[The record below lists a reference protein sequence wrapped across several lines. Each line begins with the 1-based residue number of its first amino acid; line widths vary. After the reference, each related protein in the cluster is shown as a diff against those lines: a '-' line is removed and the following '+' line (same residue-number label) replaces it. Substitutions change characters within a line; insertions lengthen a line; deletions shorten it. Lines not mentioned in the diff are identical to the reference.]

1 MASLPLASGE
11 TRKGPSGAQSGI
23 YGEMLARTGQKMLEE
38 GTIVSQVQA
47 WNFRNF
53 QFQEDENPRG
63 LCSRLHY
70 FYSRWL
76 GPDKHTKAQMLDLV
90 VLQQFLALLP
100 LQMESWVRECG
111 AETCSQAVA
120 LVEGFLQSQAEEKK
134 EQVELQS
141 FAMEIRDPERKRHRS
156 NLLQELSFRGIPQE
170 DPIQDTSGGEN
181 RRKLT
186 LCFGGAE
193 TRIDPPTQ
201 DRERMASLPLASGGT
216 GKGPSGAQS
225 GIHGEMLARTG
236 QKMLEEGTIIS
247 QVQAWNFR
255 NVQYQ
260 EDEGPRGLC
269 SRLHYFCSRWLRP
282 DKHTKAQM
290 LDLVVLEQFLAL
302 LPLQME
308 SWVRECGAETSSQAV
323 ALVEGFL
330 LSQAEEKKEQVELQS
345 FAMEIRDPERKKHPS
360 NLPQELSFRGIPQ
373 EDPIQDT
380 SGGENRRKLILCFG
394 GAETRIEPPT
404 QEGLVSFEEVAVYF
418 SEEEWT
424 QLDPHQKALHW
435 EVMLENYKNVV
446 SLGDNEIDNKESG
459 EPIKVFRQE
468 DVMKK
473 PAIQTEFQRQERNLS
488 NNWNKGSSSSIV
500 AQMQEFI
507 DQQEKLKKKYIGKD
521 VRLFKDTLD
530 VNGPCPSKAKGRAN
544 ICKNKRKNYSW
555 IFTLSQENGSLESQK
570 SFHMGEKSNKCNEH
584 GNKIVN
590 KRTCTREKPYKCKEC
605 GKSFRLSKELT
616 SHHRIHTREK
626 PYKCMECGKGFSL
639 RNNFTRHQRIHT
651 GEKPYKCM
659 ECGTGFSQKGILIAH
674 QRIHTGEKPYKCMEC
689 GKDFRTN
696 RKLTSHRR
704 IHTGEKP
711 YKCMECGK
719 DFRVS
724 SYLTCHQRIHTG
736 EKPYKCMECGKD
748 FRISSKL
755 TFHQRI
761 HTGEKPYKCMECGN
775 DFRARSSLT
784 RHQRIH
790 TGEKPHQC
798 MECGK
803 GFSTSSSL
811 THHER
816 IHTGEKPYQCME
828 CGKGF
833 STSNDLTSH
842 QRIHIGEKPYKCVE
856 YAVSMVGSRMSAPAR
871 RWPRAAIQAGDA
883 AREPQTSQP
892 PTPTF
897 QKQLRSGKQLQWQH
911 SWPGLDRDRERMASL
926 PFASGGTG
934 KGPSGAQS
942 GIHGEI
948 SARTRQKMLEE
959 ETIISQVH
967 AWNFRRVEY
976 QEDEG
981 PRGLCS
987 RLHYFCSRWLR
998 PDKHTKAQMLDLVV
1012 LEKFLSLLPLQMES
1026 WVRECGAETSS
1037 QAVALVE
1044 GFLLS
1049 QAEEKKEQVE
1059 LQSFTMEIRDP
1070 ERNRHPSNL
1079 PQELSFRG
1087 IPQEDPIQ
1095 DTSGGENRRKSTL
1108 CFGET
1113 ETRTEHPIQK
1123 GLLPFEEVAVY
1134 FSEEEWTQL
1143 DPHQKALHW
1152 EVMLENYKNVA
1163 SLGANGNDSKVSGE
1177 PIKLFRQREI
1187 MENPII
1193 QMEFQKQERT
1203 PSNNWNKESSS
1214 SIDAQ
1219 MQIFIDEQGKI
1230 EKKYIGKDVR
1240 LFKDTLDIN
1249 GHYPSQAKVQD
1260 YIWKDRGKNYN
1271 WTCILSQENGS
1282 LTSQKSIHIGEK
1294 PNKCTEY
1301 GNKTLNK
1308 RICTREKTFKC
1319 MECGKGFHIYSH
1331 LTSHQRI
1338 HTGEKPYKCMECGKC
1353 FTQHYHLTSHQWIH
1367 TREKPYQCMECGKG
1381 FTQHYHLI
1389 SHQRIHTGEKPYKCM
1404 ECGKGFRIHNYLI
1417 CHQRIHTGEK
1427 PYKCMECGKGFSQH
1441 SKLTSHQRIHTGE
1454 KPYKCM
1460 ECGKGFRIHNYL
1472 ICHQRIHTGEKPY
1485 KCMECGKDFTQHGH
1499 LVSHQAIHTGE
1510 KPYKCMECG
1519 KGFRRPHTLTS
1530 HKRIH
1535 TGEKP
1540 FKCLVCGKGFSQQS
1554 NLSSHKRIHTG
1565 EKPYKCMEC
1574 GKTFTQSVQLTC
1586 HKTIHT
1592 GERPYKCK
1600 ECGKSFSQP
1609 SSLTVHKRIHTGEK
1623 PYKCMECGKTFS
1635 YSGHLTSHKKIH
1647 TGEKPYKCMECGK
1660 TFSRNIQL
1668 TSHKRIH
1675 TGEKPYKCL
1684 ECGKGFCENWS
1695 LTVHKRIHTGEK
1707 PYKCMEC
1714 GKGFS
1719 QHSNLTSH
1727 KRIHTG
1733 EKPYKCLE
1741 CGKMFIYSSHLTSH
1755 KRIHTGEK
1763 PYKCMEC
1770 GKTFTHNIQLTSHKR
1785 IHTGE
1790 KPYKCMECGKGF
1802 SQHGNLTSHKRI
1814 HTGEKPFKCMECGK
1828 TFTHSS
1834 QLIPHKRI
1842 HTGEKPYKC
1851 MDCGKTFTH
1860 SIQLSSH
1867 KRIHTGEKPYK
1878 CMECGKGFSQHSSL
1892 TSHKRIH
1899 TGEKPFKCM
1908 ECGKGFTYSSHLT
1921 SHSWI
1926 HIGEKPFKCME
1937 CGKTFTYS
1945 SHLTSHQRI
1954 HTGEKPFKC
1963 MECGKGFS
1971 QRSNLTSHK
1980 RIHTGPKPYK
1990 SRACGKSYK
1999 RSNDLKEIHLVKDIQ
2014 EDESDCSVLTLQTIN
2029 QGKRSLETSVDQKKI
2044 I

>member
-1 MASLPLASGE
+1 MATPRTPGWWCRLSRAPASRGQEPGPQAPWASGAHNSAQPCLPRPRGCCYCACSPWPGCSWWVQE
-11 TRKGPSGAQSGI
+11 GEAHGCWCLLCQKGYGHSFPSWLVAFPGWRRVDGWQGCFWTGAAASSATIVRRGEAGDRSVESRGAQVLCRWVGAKRSS
-23 YGEMLARTGQKMLEE
+23 LE
-38 GTIVSQVQA
+38 
-47 WNFRNF
+47 
-53 QFQEDENPRG
+53 
-63 LCSRLHY
+63 
-70 FYSRWL
+70 
-76 GPDKHTKAQMLDLV
+76 
-90 VLQQFLALLP
+90 
-100 LQMESWVRECG
+100 VR
-111 AETCSQAVA
+111 A
-120 LVEGFLQSQAEEKK
+120 
-134 EQVELQS
+134 
-141 FAMEIRDPERKRHRS
+141 H
-156 NLLQELSFRGIPQE
+156 
-170 DPIQDTSGGEN
+170 IQ
-181 RRKLT
+181 LT
-186 LCFGGAE
+186 LSFGGAGPVTE
-193 TRIDPPTQ
+193 SPTQ
-201 DRERMASLPLASGGT
+201 DRERMASRPLASGGT

-225 GIHGEMLARTG
+225 GIHGEIWARTG
-236 QKMLEEGTIIS
+236 QKMLEEGTIVS
-247 QVQAWNFR
+247 QVHAWNFR
-255 NVQYQ
+255 SVQYR

-282 DKHTKAQM
+282 EKHTKAQM

-345 FAMEIRDPERKKHPS
+345 FAMEIRDPERKRHPS
-360 NLPQELSFRGIPQ
+360 NLPEELFFRGIPLGDPIQDTSGGKNRRKLTLCFGGLETRIEPPTQDRERMASRPLASGGTGKGPSGAQSGIHGEIWARTGQKMLEEGTIVSQVHAWNFRSVQYREDEGPRGLCSQLHYFCSRWLRPEKHTKAQMLDLVVLEQFLALLPLQMESWVRECGAETSSQAVALVECFLLSQAEEKKEQVELQSFAMEIRDPERKRHPSNLPEELSFRGIPQ
-373 EDPIQDT
+373 GDPIQDT
-380 SGGENRRKLILCFG
+380 SGGKNRRKLTRCSE
-394 GAETRIEPPT
+394 GAETGIEPPT
-404 QEGLVSFEEVAVYF
+404 QESVVSFEEVAVYF
-418 SEEEWT
+418 SEEEWS
-424 QLDPHQKALHW
+424 QLDPHQRALHW

-446 SLGDNEIDNKESG
+446 SLGENENDNKDSG
-459 EPIKVFRQE
+459 EPIKVFRQG
-468 DVMKK
+468 DVMEK
-473 PAIQTEFQRQERNLS
+473 PAIQTEFQRQEGNLS
-488 NNWNKGSSSSIV
+488 TNWNKKSSPSIV
-500 AQMQEFI
+500 GQMQEFI
-507 DQQEKLKKKYIGKD
+507 DERGKLKKQYIGKG
-521 VRLFKDTLD
+521 VRLFKETLD
-530 VNGPCPSKAKGRAN
+530 VNGPCPSQAKGPA
-544 ICKNKRKNYSW
+544 KDKGKNYSW
-555 IFTLSQENGSLESQK
+555 IFPLSQENGSLESQK

-590 KRTCTREKPYKCKEC
+590 KRTCRRKKP
-605 GKSFRLSKELT
+605 
-616 SHHRIHTREK
+616 H
-626 PYKCMECGKGFSL
+626 KCMECGKVFSQKSAL
-639 RNNFTRHQRIHT
+639 ITHQRIHT
-651 GEKPYKCM
+651 GEKPYKCL
-659 ECGTGFSQKGILIAH
+659 ECGKDFRTSNDLASH

-689 GKDFRTN
+689 GKDFRTSSN
-696 RKLTSHRR
+696 LKCHQRIHTGVKPYKCMECGKGFRQKSALIGHQRIHTGEQPYKCIECGKGFHIHSHLTSHQR
-704 IHTGEKP
+704 IHAGEKP

-719 DFRVS
+719 
-724 SYLTCHQRIHTG
+724 
-736 EKPYKCMECGKD
+736 
-748 FRISSKL
+748 
-755 TFHQRI
+755 
-761 HTGEKPYKCMECGN
+761 
-775 DFRARSSLT
+775 
-784 RHQRIH
+784 
-790 TGEKPHQC
+790 
-798 MECGK
+798 
-803 GFSTSSSL
+803 GF
-811 THHER
+811 TH
-816 IHTGEKPYQCME
+816 
-828 CGKGF
+828 
-833 STSNDLTSH
+833 
-842 QRIHIGEKPYKCVE
+842 
-856 YAVSMVGSRMSAPAR
+856 
-871 RWPRAAIQAGDA
+871 
-883 AREPQTSQP
+883 
-892 PTPTF
+892 
-897 QKQLRSGKQLQWQH
+897 
-911 SWPGLDRDRERMASL
+911 
-926 PFASGGTG
+926 
-934 KGPSGAQS
+934 
-942 GIHGEI
+942 
-948 SARTRQKMLEE
+948 
-959 ETIISQVH
+959 
-967 AWNFRRVEY
+967 
-976 QEDEG
+976 
-981 PRGLCS
+981 
-987 RLHYFCSRWLR
+987 
-998 PDKHTKAQMLDLVV
+998 
-1012 LEKFLSLLPLQMES
+1012 
-1026 WVRECGAETSS
+1026 
-1037 QAVALVE
+1037 
-1044 GFLLS
+1044 
-1049 QAEEKKEQVE
+1049 
-1059 LQSFTMEIRDP
+1059 
-1070 ERNRHPSNL
+1070 
-1079 PQELSFRG
+1079 
-1087 IPQEDPIQ
+1087 
-1095 DTSGGENRRKSTL
+1095 
-1108 CFGET
+1108 
-1113 ETRTEHPIQK
+1113 
-1123 GLLPFEEVAVY
+1123 
-1134 FSEEEWTQL
+1134 
-1143 DPHQKALHW
+1143 
-1152 EVMLENYKNVA
+1152 
-1163 SLGANGNDSKVSGE
+1163 
-1177 PIKLFRQREI
+1177 
-1187 MENPII
+1187 
-1193 QMEFQKQERT
+1193 
-1203 PSNNWNKESSS
+1203 
-1214 SIDAQ
+1214 
-1219 MQIFIDEQGKI
+1219 
-1230 EKKYIGKDVR
+1230 
-1240 LFKDTLDIN
+1240 
-1249 GHYPSQAKVQD
+1249 
-1260 YIWKDRGKNYN
+1260 
-1271 WTCILSQENGS
+1271 
-1282 LTSQKSIHIGEK
+1282 
-1294 PNKCTEY
+1294 
-1301 GNKTLNK
+1301 
-1308 RICTREKTFKC
+1308 
-1319 MECGKGFHIYSH
+1319 
-1331 LTSHQRI
+1331 
-1338 HTGEKPYKCMECGKC
+1338 
-1353 FTQHYHLTSHQWIH
+1353 HYHLTSHQWIH
-1367 TREKPYQCMECGKG
+1367 TREKPYKCMECGKG
-1381 FTQHYHLI
+1381 FTQHYHLT

-1460 ECGKGFRIHNYL
+1460 ECGKGFHN
-1472 ICHQRIHTGEKPY
+1472 G
-1485 KCMECGKDFTQHGH
+1485 
-1499 LVSHQAIHTGE
+1499 
-1510 KPYKCMECG
+1510 
-1519 KGFRRPHTLTS
+1519 TLTS

-1540 FKCLVCGKGFSQQS
+1540 FKCMVCGRGFSQQS

-1647 TGEKPYKCMECGK
+1647 TGEKPYKCIECGK

-1867 KRIHTGEKPYK
+1867 RRIHTGEKPYK

-1999 RSNDLKEIHLVKDIQ
+1999 RRNDLREIHLVKDIQ
-2014 EDESDCSVLTLQTIN
+2014 EDEDENDCSVLTLETIN
-2029 QGKRSLETSVDQKKI
+2029 QEKRSLETSVDQKKI